1 VSWECLNYLGTMILT
16 ALFWKVGL
24 FVLPTRICRSMTLTN
39 HEDLQDLWAMEALG
53 TKSVKF
59 IAWVKYQTLSK
70 YVFLVV

>member
-1 VSWECLNYLGTMILT
+1 
-16 ALFWKVGL
+16 
-24 FVLPTRICRSMTLTN
+24 MTLTN

-70 YVFLVV
+70 YEFVVV

>member
-1 VSWECLNYLGTMILT
+1 MSWECLNYQGTTIL
-16 ALFWKVGL
+16 AVLFLKANL

-59 IAWVKYQTLSK
+59 IAWVKYQTLCK

>member
-1 VSWECLNYLGTMILT
+1 MSWECLNYLGTTILT
-16 ALFWKVGL
+16 VLFLKVDL

-70 YVFLVV
+70 YEFVVV